1 MFPSHNSSGVSAPR
15 DRNIFFLPARLR
27 PGADDTPNLRSE
39 EGKKRMLI
47 GGAAVLLT
55 VMYVASRT
63 DAGVPAA
70 GDGNTA
76 AGQQAVAHPT
86 VAPKTGIPIVAAPV
100 AFVGGGDA
108 PPPVGATGSTAGSS
122 AAASFAAGADA
133 TSNAIAGSA
142 AASSAAVADA
152 TSNAISS
159 AAGGLPTPP
168 DAAAASTLVAGSG
181 SGVSTATVGKDNGN
195 TAAAVVPA
203 AAGTSSSGGSDAAV
217 AAQVGQDNGN
227 TGTGGGYVPDKG
239 IAALLNLKKVMG
251 GSEWQRGGS
260 TMTGWENGID
270 PCTWPGVRCAADEHT
285 ITGLF
290 LSRCGL
296 VGSIPETGVWENL
309 PHLEDLHMASNS
321 LKGSIPSSLGNL
333 TKLKT
338 LMLENNELTG
348 TIPAE
353 LAALTELE
361 GLWMEKN
368 HLRGKIPPEVTGHW
382 AKLQRIYL
390 DGNHLTGS
398 IPENVGNMAMLQFIH
413 LGGNFLRGPIPDTF
427 GDCTKLRILE
437 LEHNHLSSTIPERLT
452 SLSELE
458 FLMLEDNKLTG
469 SIPEDFGKL
478 TNLKLLG
485 INRNHL
491 VGSVPDQVCKN
502 KVNEVFAIMSG
513 MTVDKFKEEMNKKN
527 PRCDFV
533 TCPID
538 FHMADGNRTK
548 IYKADSPCFTCP
560 KGEHAPYL
568 GMDHCLP
575 KVTGR
580 PDDEYVVERVA
591 NGIPPIITAAI
602 GGLLG
607 VFFYRKFGGRLEG
620 RLHGGRGRD
629 PNEAELGNLQQGP
642 LPSGGISQSGNPSNW
657 MSAWAN
663 TGNEEGRDLLR
674 GPTDF

>member
-1 MFPSHNSSGVSAPR
+1 M
-15 DRNIFFLPARLR
+15 
-27 PGADDTPNLRSE
+27 
-39 EGKKRMLI
+39 MI
-47 GGAAVLLT
+47 GGAAVLMT
-55 VMYVASRT
+55 VLYVSSSGKHTPT

-76 AGQQAVAHPT
+76 AGGVPKAQQAAAGTPVAAETGSTPT
-86 VAPKTGIPIVAAPV
+86 AAPV
-100 AFVGGGDA
+100 AFAGGGDA
-108 PPPVGATGSTAGSS
+108 PPPVGAAGSS
-122 AAASFAAGADA
+122 AAVADA
-133 TSNAIAGSA
+133 TSNAIAGA
-142 AASSAAVADA
+142 AAGSSAAVADA

-168 DAAAASTLVAGSG
+168 DAAARPTVVAGTG
-181 SGVSTATVGKDNGN
+181 SGVSTATVGKDTGN

-203 AAGTSSSGGSDAAV
+203 AAEVASPPTTSGTSSSGGIDAPV
-217 AAQVGQDNGN
+217 AAQVGQDTGN
-227 TGTGGGYVPDKG
+227 TGAGGAYVPTEGGDT
-239 IAALLNLKKVMG
+239 ADPVNMAVSALLNLKKVTG
-251 GSEWQRGGS
+251 GSEWTRGGS
-260 TMTGWENGID
+260 AMTGWENGID
-270 PCTWPGVRCAADEHT
+270 PCYWPGVRCAADKHT

-309 PHLEDLHMASNS
+309 PHLEDLHMASNF
-321 LKGSIPSSLGNL
+321 LKGSIPSSLGKL

-348 TIPAE
+348 TIPAT

-368 HLRGKIPPEVTGHW
+368 YLRGTIPPEVTGHW
-382 AKLQRIYL
+382 AKLQKMYL
-390 DGNHLTGS
+390 DGNRLTGS
-398 IPENVGNMAMLQFIH
+398 IPENVGNMAMLQLIH
-413 LGGNFLRGPIPDTF
+413 LGGNSLRGPIPDSF
-427 GDCTKLRILE
+427 GDCTKLRLLE
-437 LEHNHLSSTIPERLT
+437 LEHNRLGSTIPERLT
-452 SLSELE
+452 SLRELE
-458 FLMLEDNKLTG
+458 VLMLEDNKLTG

-485 INRNHL
+485 VNRNQL
-491 VGSVPDQVCKN
+491 TGTVPDQVCKN
-502 KVNEVFAIMSG
+502 NVNEVVAIMSG
-513 MTVDKFKEEMNKKN
+513 MTVPAFKEEMKKKK
-527 PRCDFV
+527 PRCDYV

-548 IYKADSPCFTCP
+548 QYKTHSPCFNCP

-575 KVTGR
+575 KVTGQA
-580 PDDEYVVERVA
+580 DDIVDRVT
-591 NGIPPIITAAI
+591 NDVKHMPPIITAAI

-629 PNEAELGNLQQGP
+629 PIEAELGNLRQGP
-642 LPSGGISQSGNPSNW
+642 LPPGEMSQRGDGSNW